1 MDPAGFHAGQM
12 AVEDDDLP
20 EGLADNEGPQAGE
33 IEEEEQPGVADVG
46 GDEDQPEEE
55 LDYADPQGAVVLE
68 DLQAAR
74 NRDDEQQ
81 EQAADAGDVD
91 VLSDDFSE
99 EQMRRVAKI
108 VSVKMD
114 PATLS
119 RLKSDVKE
127 YFRDM
132 EKDQPGPSQG
142 PGDDDAQGPG
152 DDAGESA
159 V

>member
-1 MDPAGFHAGQM
+1 MDLAGFHAGQM

-74 NRDDEQQ
+74 NT
-81 EQAADAGDVD
+81 ADTGDVD
-91 VLSDDFSE
+91 LLSDDFNE
-99 EQMRRVAKI
+99 EQIRRVAKI

-119 RLKSDVKE
+119 RLKSDVKD
-127 YFRDM
+127 YFHDM

-142 PGDDDAQGPG
+142 PGDD
-152 DDAGESA
+152 AGEGA